1 MMIRAAIALA
11 ERGLAVFPCRQQSK
25 EPATAH
31 GFYDA
36 SKDVAV
42 VERWWHNN
50 PNFNIGVA
58 TGAVSNLLVVDI
70 DNIDA
75 EAELRRMEA
84 EHGAPLPAT
93 VEVITTRGR
102 HIYFRMPTGL
112 DIRCSTS
119 EIGIDIRAN
128 GGYVLA
134 PPSIHPS
141 GRRYAWSV
149 DAANALAAAPDW
161 LLNRIVAHSGGNGN
175 AAAPVSEWRELAKGV
190 TEGAR
195 DCSLA
200 RLAGYLLRRRVDVFM
215 TLELLHAFNTTR
227 CSPPLP
233 DGDVVRIVGSIAGRE
248 LKQRGVSK

>member
-1 MMIRAAIALA
+1 MIRAAIALA
-11 ERGLAVFPCRQQSK
+11 ERGLAVFPCWQRSK
-25 EPATAH
+25 KPATSH

-42 VERWWHNN
+42 VGRWWHDN

-75 EAELRRMEA
+75 EAELRRLEA
-84 EHGAPLPAT
+84 EHGMPLPAT
-93 VEVITTRGR
+93 VEVITARGR
-102 HIYFRMPTGL
+102 HIYFCMPTGL
-112 DIRCSTS
+112 DIRCSAS
-119 EIGIDIRAN
+119 ETGIDIRAN

-149 DAANALAAAPDW
+149 DTASALAAAPDW
-161 LLNRIVAHSGGNGN
+161 LLNRIGTRGGGNGN
-175 AAAPVSEWRELAKGV
+175 AAAPVSEWRELVKGV

-200 RLAGYLLRRRVDVFM
+200 RLAGYLLRRRVDPHV
-215 TLELLHAFNTTR
+215 TLELLQGWNETR
-227 CSPPLP
+227 CAPPLP
-233 DGDVVRIVGSIAGRE
+233 TGDVMRIVNSIAGRE
-248 LKQRGVSK
+248 LKQRGVSE